1 MSKRHFERPAA
12 SAVRRVDLRPLA
24 LVTAALLL
32 ALLVLMAV
40 AGAPAGA
47 LGRESATG
55 LAIGHTGHSARADA
69 LWEQA
74 RTAQRA
80 HLFTRATALYDR
92 ARVLYLAAGANGRAR
107 ACLTARQDME
117 LIGLCYPYTRA
128 GMLELLATRYPDSS
142 AAQRAAWLDLPS
154 TESLRW
160 DGVTHYY
167 EEVPINLAFRDIALF
182 QTQTAMVAKYREIC
196 DTLKPYLAIAAA
208 TPAWQ
213 QYGDPKEYAF
223 TQTLAVPRANLPAN
237 GDLDLWFPL
246 PIEGG
251 PQTAVEI
258 TDPTPA
264 AFIRNPPSTAS
275 DIGLLAMRIPLQ
287 RLNGDLGVSFGVAF
301 SHAAQ
306 YFKVDPARVGRYDTR
321 SALYRQYTASHANTR
336 ITPAISRTARRIVGD
351 EKNPY
356 LAAKLLYDYVVHTVK
371 YSYVPH
377 LALYPRGEAESV
389 YVHEHKYGDCGAQ
402 SIYFSALCRAAGI
415 PARTPGGFQIFTGT
429 PASHFWAELY
439 LPNYGWIPV
448 DPTAATLIDYV
459 PDESAADRAV
469 FHDFFFANQDD
480 LRLTVQKD
488 TDLPLVPRATGRIF
502 VPMVVQMPAA
512 WCDTMVEVPLIV
524 IIDGWS
530 FK

>member
-1 MSKRHFERPAA
+1 
-12 SAVRRVDLRPLA
+12 
-24 LVTAALLL
+24 
-32 ALLVLMAV
+32 
-40 AGAPAGA
+40 
-47 LGRESATG
+47 
-55 LAIGHTGHSARADA
+55 
-69 LWEQA
+69 
-74 RTAQRA
+74 
-80 HLFTRATALYDR
+80 
-92 ARVLYLAAGANGRAR
+92 
-107 ACLTARQDME
+107 
-117 LIGLCYPYTRA
+117 
-128 GMLELLATRYPDSS
+128 MLDLLATRYPDSS

-154 TESLRW
+154 TETLRW

-167 EEVPINLAFRDIALF
+167 EDLPTNLAFRDVALF
-182 QTQTAMVAKYREIC
+182 RTQTAMVAKYREIC
-196 DTLKPYLAIAAA
+196 DTLTPYLAVAAA

-213 QYGDPKEYAF
+213 QYGAPKAYAF
-223 TQTLAVPRANLPAN
+223 TQSLATPRGDLPAD

-251 PQTAVEI
+251 PQTDVQI
-258 TDPTPA
+258 SDPTPA
-264 AFIRNPPSTAS
+264 AFIRNPPSTAA

-287 RLNGDLGVSFGVAF
+287 ALNGDLGVSFGVAF

-306 YFKVDPARVGRYDTR
+306 YFKVDPARVGRYDTS

-336 ITPAISRTARRIVGD
+336 ITPAISRTAHQVVGG

-356 LAAKLLYDYVVHTVK
+356 LAAKLLYDYVVRTVK

-402 SIYFSALCRAAGI
+402 SIYFSALCRAVGI

-429 PASHFWAELY
+429 PSSHFWGEFY
-439 LPNYGWIPV
+439 LPDYGWIPV
-448 DPTAATLIDYV
+448 DPTAATLIDYL
-459 PDESAADRAV
+459 PDETPAGRAA

-488 TDLPLVPRATGRIF
+488 TDLPLIPRATGRIF

-524 IIDGWS
+524 LIDGWS